1 MRRWLRNSVFSYF
14 YYFFLHV
21 PYVGTSR
28 SYLCISITENKVKM
42 KNTDYNIDALGSII
56 SSEDSLS
63 ALLGLIDE
71 MGLELTSV
79 RTA

>member
-1 MRRWLRNSVFSYF
+1 MY
-14 YYFFLHV
+14 V
-21 PYVGTSR
+21 PYVGTSW

-56 SSEDSLS
+56 SSADSLS
-63 ALLGLIDE
+63 ALLGMIDD
-71 MGLELTSV
+71 MDLEITSV

>member
-1 MRRWLRNSVFSYF
+1 M
-14 YYFFLHV
+14 
-21 PYVGTSR
+21 PYVGTSSR
-28 SYLCISITENKVKM
+28 YLCISITKNKDKM
-42 KNTDYNIDALGSII
+42 KNTDYNIDALSFIV

-63 ALLGLIDE
+63 ALLGMIDD